1 MFTLGL
7 FFRILNIH
15 CAAQRHI
22 SPVIPKEKNTDS
34 VFSIVSKKERNKQQI
49 FKTFH
54 FEKRSDLQKSC
65 KIVPYSI
72 YPSPLISESYH
83 LI

>member
-34 VFSIVSKKERNKQQI
+34 VFSIVPKKERNKQQI
-49 FKTFH
+49 F
-54 FEKRSDLQKSC
+54 
-65 KIVPYSI
+65 
-72 YPSPLISESYH
+72 
-83 LI
+83 